1 MAKSI
6 RSKRRRKMRA
16 IKRLQTGPKELKRL
30 KKTLGLI
37 IDDDPNL
44 KRYKFGDVREKL
56 KKQKLNQAS
65 GVPYHPK
72 HIRGAEA
79 EWESI
84 WRESKQKKNEKERQ
98 KKGIAEE
105 DEESEEDEAT
115 KVTKT
120 MDVDREDLQVDP
132 VTLKNQHGSYP
143 VWMNQRQIKKL
154 KSARSG
160 GKVLKKGQKKYL
172 W

>member
-1 MAKSI
+1 MLS
-6 RSKRRRKMRA
+6 
-16 IKRLQTGPKELKRL
+16 
-30 KKTLGLI
+30 
-37 IDDDPNL
+37 
-44 KRYKFGDVREKL
+44 
-56 KKQKLNQAS
+56 
-65 GVPYHPK
+65 
-72 HIRGAEA
+72 
-79 EWESI
+79 
-84 WRESKQKKNEKERQ
+84 
-98 KKGIAEE
+98 
-105 DEESEEDEAT
+105 
-115 KVTKT
+115 VTKT